1 MSASPQ
7 NSIYSLLV
15 VFTIAISTIIAALL
29 ALLHHK
35 VTQIHYQL
43 ARLERLERP
52 PLTLTPCP
60 PYEDPIEIHT

>member
-35 VTQIHYQL
+35 VTQLHYQL
-43 ARLERLERP
+43 ARLERP